1 MPLAICDASS
11 VAPDDLVRA
20 DLIYPDR
27 VGEIYNAVYS
37 PDHRWFYVSEMQT
50 DEVLLFK
57 GYDSD
62 TDGLARF
69 TLHTAFDLKS
79 TPADAPPRE
88 SIEVRALAYLGP
100 VTP

>member
-1 MPLAICDASS
+1 
-11 VAPDDLVRA
+11 
-20 DLIYPDR
+20 
-27 VGEIYNAVYS
+27 
-37 PDHRWFYVSEMQT
+37 MQT